1 MNMKTKLMVI
11 LAFIAAIFY
20 MFEVVISLNK
30 GGFDGAVFVK
40 TGLVFVFVY
49 FALSKIRGAGKP

>member
-1 MNMKTKLMVI
+1 MNTKTKFMVA
-11 LAFIAAIFY
+11 LALIAAVFY

-40 TGLVFVFVY
+40 AGLVFIFVY
-49 FALSKIRGAGKP
+49 FALTKIRNARKP